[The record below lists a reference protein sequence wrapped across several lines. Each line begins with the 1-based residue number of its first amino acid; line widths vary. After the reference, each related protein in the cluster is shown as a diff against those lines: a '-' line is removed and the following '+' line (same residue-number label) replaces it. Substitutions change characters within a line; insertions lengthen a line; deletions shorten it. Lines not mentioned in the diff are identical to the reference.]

1 MHRDE
6 APKLPGN
13 FDPQREK
20 LLLEKS
26 RQDLTVFREIYVFY
40 LPKVFAYLNY
50 RVNRVQDAEDLAS
63 SVFLKAVERLDRF
76 QWRGQGSFAAWLFKI
91 AHDLVVDHYRQ
102 SAGGPQDIGTA
113 DLPDTTPA
121 VLLPPEQTLQ
131 KEEFTHLKALIG
143 QLSPRRQ
150 EIVTLKFY
158 GGLRNVEIAQV
169 LGLDERTIASH
180 LCRALN
186 DLNEMYFRGPS
197 RSKNREAHHEW

>member
-1 MHRDE
+1 MT
-6 APKLPGN
+6 KLPGY

-50 RVNRVQDAEDLAS
+50 RVNRVQDAEDLTS
-63 SVFLKAVERLDRF
+63 GVFLKAVERLDRF
-76 QWRGQGSFAAWLFKI
+76 QWRGPGSFAAWLFKI

-102 SAGGPQDIGTA
+102 SSSNPQIIRTEE
-113 DLPDTTPA
+113 LPDT
-121 VLLPPEQTLQ
+121 VLAAPLPPEQTLQ
-131 KEEFTHLKALIG
+131 NEEFAHLKSLIG

-150 EIVTLKFY
+150 EIVTLKFF
-158 GGLRNVEIAQV
+158 GGLRNAEIAEI

-180 LCRALN
+180 LCRALK
-186 DLNEMYFRGPS
+186 DLNQLYARDS
-197 RSKNREAHHEW
+197 SQDKNREAHHER